1 MSKVELVQSYV
12 APLTTS
18 ALMHSD
24 VESLSTGEA
33 LELWLMLVMI
43 EKMVEERKK
52 QLHPRLMSEA
62 ASHGKK
68 DTTNGSFRMDLAGG
82 STITKERR
90 EGKQIDIDKMA
101 ALLASKEIPIEEGCD
116 EQLSWVVSLS
126 KVQHL
131 IHNGKLTQ
139 QEVDDLK
146 SVSWAL
152 KVSGSKNLKKLLDEA
167 KESLVKGSK

>member
-1 MSKVELVQSYV
+1 MSKVESHV
-12 APLTTS
+12 APLS
-18 ALMHSD
+18 DLMHSD
-24 VESLSTGEA
+24 IETLSTGEA
-33 LELWLMLVMI
+33 LELWLMLSLI
-43 EKMVEERKK
+43 EKLIEERKK
-52 QLHPRLMSEA
+52 QLHPRLLNEA

-68 DTTNGSFRMDLAGG
+68 DTTTGSFKMELTGG
-82 STITKERR
+82 STIIKERR

-131 IHNGKLTQ
+131 VHNGKLTQ
-139 QEVDDLK
+139 EEVDDLK

-152 KVSGSKNLKKLLDEA
+152 KVNGSKDFKKLLDET
-167 KESLVKGSK
+167 KEALSKGPK